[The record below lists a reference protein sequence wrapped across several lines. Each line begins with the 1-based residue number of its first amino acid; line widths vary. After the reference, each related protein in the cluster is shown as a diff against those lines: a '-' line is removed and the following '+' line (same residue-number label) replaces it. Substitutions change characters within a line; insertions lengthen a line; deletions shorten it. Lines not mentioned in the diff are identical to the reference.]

1 MFGISSFEF
10 FVIIFF
16 AFLVFGPEKLPEIGR
31 ILGRAIKQF
40 REASETMSKTIQT
53 EVTDPFQEA
62 MQPYQE
68 TIQETVAPLQEDIQ
82 AINQTMRETEDA
94 IKEPFKELANPM
106 GTDSYD
112 KAGRKRG
119 KYGRTSKHTS
129 HNVREGTKPSLFG
142 AQKSDKQKAKE
153 AGTVD
158 FGHVRT
164 EEDNISGRREDDLL
178 SDANL
183 KKANERVKAR
193 EEGGSATAGDAGS
206 TSSTTSTNTSSTN
219 TSSTNTSSTD
229 TVNTAAADSAPD
241 SAAAPEPASSPESA
255 APKPATAPDSA
266 SAPEPAA
273 PEPSALAASLYGLD
287 EDDEVP
293 STRTASRTAANSSSA
308 GSNSDSPKPAAT
320 SKGGE

>member
-193 EEGGSATAGDAGS
+193 EESGSATAGDASG
-206 TSSTTSTNTSSTN
+206 TSSTTSTSSSTDNTDTSSADSTHTSSTSNTNSTDTSSTN
-219 TSSTNTSSTD
+219 T
-229 TVNTAAADSAPD
+229 VNTAA
-241 SAAAPEPASSPESA
+241 PE
-255 APKPATAPDSA
+255 PATAPDSA
-266 SAPEPAA
+266 AAPEPAA

-293 STRTASRTAANSSSA
+293 STRTAANSSSA
-308 GSNSDSPKPAAT
+308 GSNSDSDESGSPKPAKS